1 MAYDDARIFCS
12 STYLKV
18 ISSGMPPNTV
28 ESRGGNFVEW
38 IAKLKEKASPITAF
52 NPENKPKKEELEN
65 IKPDAIDSVDSCIQ
79 DEELKDVDDPETSTK
94 VEVQEVIG
102 TQEANEAL

>member
-1 MAYDDARIFCS
+1 LAYDDARIFCS

-28 ESRGGNFVEW
+28 ESRGGSFVEW
-38 IAKLKEKASPITAF
+38 IAKLQKRASPIAAF
-52 NPENKPKKEELEN
+52 NPENEPKKGEPEN

-79 DEELKDVDDPETSTK
+79 NEELKDVVDSETSLK

-102 TQEANEAL
+102 TQEENEAL